1 MSDRVLLAALLTAL
15 QTRGRL
21 GWVFL
26 PAEAL
31 WDLCAAVAPP
41 GELQRTE
48 GWRLALRVRA
58 AYEGA
63 GYPVHTDGQRSYEVA
78 GLVLTV
84 ERMIEAGPGL

>member
-1 MSDRVLLAALLTAL
+1 MSDHDLLSALLVEL
-15 QTRGRL
+15 QRRGAS

-26 PAEAL
+26 PSDAL
-31 WDLCAAVAPP
+31 RDLCTAVAPP
-41 GELQRTE
+41 GPLQQTE

-84 ERMIEAGPGL
+84 EGLLDA

>member
-1 MSDRVLLAALLTAL
+1 MPDYDLLSALLAQLT
-15 QTRGRL
+15 TRGRL

-26 PAEAL
+26 PVDAL
-31 WDLCAAVAPP
+31 WDLSTAVAPP
-41 GELQRTE
+41 GELQRTA

-84 ERMIEAGPGL
+84 EALLDAEAEQ